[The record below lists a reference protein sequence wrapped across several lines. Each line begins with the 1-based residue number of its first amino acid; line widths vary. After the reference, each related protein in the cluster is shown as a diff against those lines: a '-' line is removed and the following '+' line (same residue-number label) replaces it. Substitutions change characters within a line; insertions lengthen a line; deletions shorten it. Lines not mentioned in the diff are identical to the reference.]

1 MLLLPDVD
9 DYPDNYHDDDHVCA
23 GSGSDNN
30 HPVIPDP
37 NLTLPPSSPELIPQ
51 SPATMA
57 GETEV
62 ETPAQPEVTEEKKEI
77 AEAENKT
84 EEKKGGDSMA

>member
-1 MLLLPDVD
+1 
-9 DYPDNYHDDDHVCA
+9 
-23 GSGSDNN
+23 
-30 HPVIPDP
+30 
-37 NLTLPPSSPELIPQ
+37 
-51 SPATMA
+51 MA

-84 EEKKGGDSMA
+84 EEKKGGDSTAWKSLRYLGNFLGNLYRLGKTVEEVYKGILFNLTHWAKYG

>member
-1 MLLLPDVD
+1 
-9 DYPDNYHDDDHVCA
+9 
-23 GSGSDNN
+23 
-30 HPVIPDP
+30 
-37 NLTLPPSSPELIPQ
+37 
-51 SPATMA
+51 MA

-84 EEKKGGDSMA
+84 EEKKGRNFICLFCSRQLHYDIYLF

>member
-1 MLLLPDVD
+1 
-9 DYPDNYHDDDHVCA
+9 
-23 GSGSDNN
+23 
-30 HPVIPDP
+30 
-37 NLTLPPSSPELIPQ
+37 
-51 SPATMA
+51 MA

-84 EEKKGGDSMA
+84 EEKKGSHQIDLLSEICLTA

>member
-1 MLLLPDVD
+1 
-9 DYPDNYHDDDHVCA
+9 
-23 GSGSDNN
+23 
-30 HPVIPDP
+30 
-37 NLTLPPSSPELIPQ
+37 
-51 SPATMA
+51 MA

-84 EEKKGGDSMA
+84 EEKKGGHSIAKITNNDFFGQYF

>member
-1 MLLLPDVD
+1 
-9 DYPDNYHDDDHVCA
+9 
-23 GSGSDNN
+23 
-30 HPVIPDP
+30 
-37 NLTLPPSSPELIPQ
+37 
-51 SPATMA
+51 MA

-84 EEKKGGDSMA
+84 EEKKGGHSIAKNH

>member
-1 MLLLPDVD
+1 
-9 DYPDNYHDDDHVCA
+9 
-23 GSGSDNN
+23 
-30 HPVIPDP
+30 
-37 NLTLPPSSPELIPQ
+37 
-51 SPATMA
+51 MA

-84 EEKKGGDSMA
+84 EEKKGGDSIAWKSLCQIFGEFLGQFIPFG

>member
-1 MLLLPDVD
+1 
-9 DYPDNYHDDDHVCA
+9 
-23 GSGSDNN
+23 
-30 HPVIPDP
+30 
-37 NLTLPPSSPELIPQ
+37 
-51 SPATMA
+51 MA

-84 EEKKGGDSMA
+84 EEKKGSHQIDLSDENWLRNNLIMTILIKF

>member
-1 MLLLPDVD
+1 
-9 DYPDNYHDDDHVCA
+9 
-23 GSGSDNN
+23 
-30 HPVIPDP
+30 
-37 NLTLPPSSPELIPQ
+37 
-51 SPATMA
+51 MA

-84 EEKKGGDSMA
+84 EEKKGSYQIELLDVYFAQDNFIMMRYIII

>member
-1 MLLLPDVD
+1 
-9 DYPDNYHDDDHVCA
+9 
-23 GSGSDNN
+23 
-30 HPVIPDP
+30 
-37 NLTLPPSSPELIPQ
+37 
-51 SPATMA
+51 MA

-84 EEKKGGDSMA
+84 EEKKGGSVLHSSIQLHFDHILRGK